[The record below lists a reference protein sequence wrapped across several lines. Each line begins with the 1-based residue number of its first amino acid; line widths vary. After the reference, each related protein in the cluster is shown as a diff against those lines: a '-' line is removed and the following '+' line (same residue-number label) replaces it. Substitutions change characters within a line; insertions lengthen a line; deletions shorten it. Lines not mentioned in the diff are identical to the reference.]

1 MSEDPG
7 IADGDLAREH
17 AWLILYDI
25 TDDGARTR
33 VAHLLAAHGD
43 RIQKSAFLAYLDRA
57 TRIVLLERIGT
68 LIDPVF
74 DRVHAVPLSTFDI
87 AHTHLLGQAHMPEQ
101 ELCTIVL

>member
-1 MSEDPG
+1 MSNKTEF
-7 IADGDLAREH
+7 AENDLAREH

-43 RIQKSAFLAYLDRA
+43 RIQKSAFIAYLDRA
-57 TRIVLLERIGT
+57 TRVAILEAIDK

-87 AHTHLLGQAHMPEQ
+87 AHTHLLGQAHIPEQ
-101 ELCTIVL
+101 EFCTIIL